1 MENAQLINL
10 SRQITLRRQ
19 MDVTANNIANLNT
32 SGFKAKR
39 LIFEEFIMPVA
50 EATAFPRGDL
60 KLSYVQDSRT
70 VTNFLAGSIQLTG
83 NELDIAV
90 DGDGW
95 FAIQMEDGTEAY
107 SRNGAF
113 HLNNVGQLVT
123 SEGRPVLTE
132 GGPISFT
139 PEDGSIT
146 ISDDGTISTRLG
158 ARGRLRLVEL
168 DLPQN
173 AIAIGN
179 NLVTYDNP
187 QPVGRVRVI
196 QGGLENSN
204 VQGVVEIADMIEITR
219 KYESVTKM
227 LKDTDDL
234 ARQAI
239 ERLGSSQA

>member
-19 MDVTANNIANLNT
+19 MDVVANNIANLNT

-39 LIFEEFIMPVA
+39 MIFQEYVMPVA
-50 EATAFPRGDL
+50 EASAFPRGDL
-60 KLSYVQDSRT
+60 RLSYVQDART

-83 NELDIAV
+83 NPLDVAV
-90 DGDGW
+90 DGEGW
-95 FAIQMEDGTEAY
+95 FAVQMEDGTEAFT
-107 SRNGAF
+107 RNGAF
-113 HLNNVGQLVT
+113 HLSNTGQLVT

-139 PEDGSIT
+139 REDGKIS
-146 ISDDGTISTRLG
+146 ISDDGTISTELG
-158 ARGRLRLVEL
+158 TRGRLRLVAMNN
-168 DLPQN
+168 PQN

-179 NLVTYDNP
+179 NLVTYENP
-187 QPVGRVRVI
+187 DPVGRVRVI
-196 QGGLENSN
+196 QGGLEGSN

-234 ARQAI
+234 SRQAI
-239 ERLGSSQA
+239 ERLGSTQA

>member
-70 VTNFLAGSIQLTG
+70 ITNFLAGSIQLTG
-83 NELDIAV
+83 NELDVAV
-90 DGDGW
+90 DGEGW

-123 SEGRPVLTE
+123 SEGRLVLTD

-139 PEDGSIT
+139 PEDGGIT
-146 ISDDGTISTRLG
+146 ISDEGTISTRLG
-158 ARGRLRLVEL
+158 ARGRLRLVNL
-168 DLPQN
+168 DQPQN

-179 NLVTYDNP
+179 NLVTYENP

-196 QGGLENSN
+196 QGGLEDSN

>member
-10 SRQITLRRQ
+10 SRQISLRRQ

-70 VTNFLAGSIQLTG
+70 ITNFLAGSIQLTG
-83 NELDIAV
+83 NELDVAV

-95 FAIQMEDGTEAY
+95 FAIQMEDGSEAY

-123 SEGRPVLTE
+123 SEGRPVLTD

-168 DLPQN
+168 DRPQN
-173 AIAIGN
+173 AVAIGN
-179 NLVTYDNP
+179 NLVTYENP

-196 QGGLENSN
+196 QGGLEDSN

>member
-70 VTNFLAGSIQLTG
+70 ITNFLAGSIQLTG
-83 NELDIAV
+83 NELDVAV
-90 DGDGW
+90 DGEGW

-113 HLNNVGQLVT
+113 HLNNIGQLVT
-123 SEGRPVLTE
+123 SEGRPVLTD

-139 PEDGSIT
+139 PEDGGIT
-146 ISDDGTISTRLG
+146 ISDEGTISTRLG
-158 ARGRLRLVEL
+158 ARGRLRLVNL
-168 DLPQN
+168 DQPQN

-179 NLVTYDNP
+179 NLVTYENP

-196 QGGLENSN
+196 QGGLEDSN

>member
-39 LIFEEFIMPVA
+39 LIFEEYVMPVA

-70 VTNFLAGSIQLTG
+70 VTNFLAGSIRLTG
-83 NELDIAV
+83 NELDVAV

-95 FAIQMEDGTEAY
+95 FAVQMEDGTEAFT
-107 SRNGAF
+107 RNGAF
-113 HLNNVGQLVT
+113 HLNNTGQLVT
-123 SEGRPVLTE
+123 AEGRPILSE
-132 GGPISFT
+132 GGPINFT
-139 PEDGSIT
+139 REDGRIT
-146 ISDDGTISTRLG
+146 IADDGTISTELG
-158 ARGRLRLVEL
+158 PRGRLRLVAI
-168 DLPQN
+168 DQPQN

-179 NLVTYDNP
+179 NLVTYETP
-187 QPVGRVRVI
+187 QPVGKVRVI
-196 QGGLENSN
+196 QGGLEDSN

>member
-70 VTNFLAGSIQLTG
+70 ITNFLAGSIQLTG
-83 NELDIAV
+83 NELDVAV

-173 AIAIGN
+173 AVAIGN
-179 NLVTYDNP
+179 NLVTYENP